1 MAERFAEGFEI
12 VHSDANGRVRTLG
25 ERNEDYPVIQDFA
38 GFSATDVYTALT
50 NALTTLATVYFPPGA
65 YALNTDF
72 TIASGKTVVLMP
84 GAVLTVNSGKTL
96 TCTGTCLRFVTG
108 QIVATGTA
116 TGSGKLLI
124 TTTNA

>member
-1 MAERFAEGFEI
+1 MAKFAEGFE
-12 VHSDANGRVRTLG
+12 VTRETANARVRTFG
-25 ERNEDYPVIQDFA
+25 EKFEDYPVIQDFN
-38 GFSATDVYTALT
+38 GYSATDVYTALT
-50 NALTTLATVYFPPGA
+50 AGLTDGSTVYFPPGA

-96 TCTGTCLRFVTG
+96 TCTGTLLRFVTG
-108 QIVATGTA
+108 QLVATGTV
-116 TGSGKLLI
+116 TGSGKLLV